1 MWTDKFKNELILP
14 EDTAQGY
21 QSSIRFYFLS
31 AMLHSR
37 RPSDISQHIC
47 QHSKSQAIALD
58 HNKIHDQDQT
68 KLKQKN
74 QLEYQAYHEE
84 PVLFEK
90 IRNLLILKTAYFYV
104 HKKTVMGVHN

>member
-1 MWTDKFKNELILP
+1 MFFVNRKNELILP

-68 KLKQKN
+68 KLKQKKS
-74 QLEYQAYHEE
+74 AGI
-84 PVLFEK
+84 P
-90 IRNLLILKTAYFYV
+90 
-104 HKKTVMGVHN
+104 GVPRGTSII